1 MNKYPGKVMA
11 LDLGDT
17 RIGIALSDAT
27 RTIAKAY
34 QVIKRK
40 SRAEDFARY
49 QRIIDEQKVTL
60 LVVGLPVRLDG
71 TDSPQT
77 AWVRDYT
84 AELAANVSV
93 PVALHDEALTTRA
106 AESSLREMGI
116 RGKKARQRV
125 DAVAAALILQSFLDE
140 TAGKGASL

>member
-17 RIGIALSDAT
+17 RIGVALSDAT

-84 AELAANVSV
+84 AELAANISV
-93 PVALHDEALTTRA
+93 PVVLHDEALTTRA
-106 AESSLREMGI
+106 AENSLRELGI
-116 RGKKARQRV
+116 RGKKARKQV

-140 TAGKGASL
+140 AANKGTSS